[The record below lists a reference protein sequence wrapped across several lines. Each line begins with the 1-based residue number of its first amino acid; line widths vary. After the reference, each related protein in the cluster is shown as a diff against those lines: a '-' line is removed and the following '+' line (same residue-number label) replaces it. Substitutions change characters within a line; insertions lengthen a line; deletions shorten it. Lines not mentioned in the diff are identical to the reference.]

1 MPLLILALCGSCY
14 LARGASEPAEPHHSM
29 QPATNSTITRTQRGF
44 SPVASHEKPTGPA
57 SGSKIIDSQDRTLCQ
72 DCLGAVLLV
81 GLVCAVAIASL
92 GGMGF
97 MLLPTP
103 DHSGAALHPLLHPLS
118 AIIVIVA
125 LIPHGSALRQACG
138 AESSLLLSGAALAVL
153 CAAFPVRPPSVP
165 AVVLVLARM
174 CRFRV
179 WFCRWFSA

>member
-118 AIIVIVA
+118 AIIVA

-138 AESSLLLSGAALAVL
+138 AESTLLLSGGAALAVL
-153 CAAFPVRPPSVP
+153 CAAWPFFPVRTPSVS
-165 AVVLVLARM
+165 ALSSLCWLA
-174 CRFRV
+174 CAA
-179 WFCRWFSA
+179 SAAASAS